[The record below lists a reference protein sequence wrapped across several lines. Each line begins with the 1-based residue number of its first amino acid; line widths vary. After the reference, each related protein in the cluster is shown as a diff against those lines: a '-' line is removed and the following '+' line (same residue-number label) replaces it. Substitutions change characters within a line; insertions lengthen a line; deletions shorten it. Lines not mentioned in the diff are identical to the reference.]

1 MKFIVLKEYIRRL
14 RKVLK
19 SKLNGGNLVRG
30 VNTWAVSLLR
40 YSAAFVS
47 WRKSE
52 LQGIDRKIRKLFAI
66 YGALH
71 PKSDVDRLYIPR
83 QEGGRGLISIEDCNE
98 LAIRGLK
105 VYVHGSEERL
115 IQAARGDK
123 IDGLEA
129 AIVLK
134 RSKKEKRLEDWEDKV
149 LHGQYL
155 RQTKEVR
162 SVGLGFRME
171 I

>member
-1 MKFIVLKEYIRRL
+1 M
-14 RKVLK
+14 
-19 SKLNGGNLVRG
+19 
-30 VNTWAVSLLR
+30 
-40 YSAAFVS
+40 
-47 WRKSE
+47 
-52 LQGIDRKIRKLFAI
+52 
-66 YGALH
+66 
-71 PKSDVDRLYIPR
+71 
-83 QEGGRGLISIEDCNE
+83 ISIEDCVE

-129 AIVLK
+129 ASVLK
-134 RSKKEKRLEDWEDKV
+134 RSKKEKRLEDWEEKA

-162 SVGLGFRME
+162 SNWAWLKNGDLKRETESLIVAAQNRSIRTYLVKAKIGKSQGDSLC
-171 I
+171 